1 MGLYKFLFSL
11 SPSLR
16 LSSWSGILDMRSLY
30 LVRINPSVSLLRA
43 ARVIL
48 ERSFMRLSQTVV
60 IVDYHGS
67 VFRRL
72 QHCVEA

>member
-67 VFRRL
+67 VFCRL